1 MNSKKGCIGN
11 KKSQVSIFIIISLI
25 ILIILILLFI
35 NRNQFNTIFNP
46 QSNIEQFKDC
56 VETSLSEGVNIIE
69 AQGGSIEPENYYLY
83 NGTKV
88 EYLCYTEE
96 DYVGCVM
103 QKPLLKQDIENEL
116 KEYMNPRVKNC
127 LTSFEYSLINEG
139 YEVSASEPNLTLEI
153 VPQNIIITIS
163 SDLTIEKDIAS
174 SYKNIKIDHTSEL
187 YKLIMIA
194 NSISNWEA
202 RYGYS
207 EPMNYMIYDHN
218 LIVEK
223 KARDEGTR
231 IYIIS
236 DKITGER
243 FMFAS
248 RSRVIPIGGER
259 YEN

>member
-1 MNSKKGCIGN
+1 MDIKKGCINN

-35 NRNQFNTIFNP
+35 NRNQFNTVFN
-46 QSNIEQFKDC
+46 SSSGIEQFKDC
-56 VETSLSEGVNIIE
+56 VDSSLSEGVRVIE
-69 AQGGSIEPENYYLY
+69 EQGGSINPENYYLY

-96 DYVGCVM
+96 NYNGCVM

-127 LTSFEYSLINEG
+127 LTSFEYLLVNDG
-139 YEVSASEPNLTLEI
+139 YNFSASEPNLTLEI
-153 VPQNIIITIS
+153 VPQNIILTIS
-163 SDLTIEKDIAS
+163 SDLTIKKDIAS
-174 SYKNIKIDHTSEL
+174 SYKNIKIDYPSEL
-187 YKLIMIA
+187 YKLIMTA
-194 NSISNWEA
+194 GSISNWEA
-202 RYGYS
+202 RFGYS

-231 IYIIS
+231 VYIIS
-236 DKITGER
+236 DKISGER

-248 RSRVIPIGGER
+248 RSRAIPIGGR
-259 YEN
+259 RF

>member
-1 MNSKKGCIGN
+1 MDMKKGRIEN

-25 ILIILILLFI
+25 ILVILILLFI
-35 NRNQFNTIFNP
+35 NRKQFDTIFDSSP
-46 QSNIEQFKDC
+46 GIEQFKDC
-56 VETSLSEGVNIIE
+56 VETSLSEGVMIIE
-69 AQGGSIEPENYYLY
+69 TQGGSINPENYYLY

-96 DYVGCVM
+96 NYAGCVM
-103 QKPLLKQDIENEL
+103 QKPLLKQDIESEL
-116 KEYMNPRVKNC
+116 REYMNPRVRNC
-127 LTSFEYSLINEG
+127 LTSFEYSLTNEG
-139 YEVSASEPNLTLEI
+139 YDFSASEPNLTIEI
-153 VPQNIIITIS
+153 VPQNILLTVS

-174 SYKNIKIDHTSEL
+174 SYKDIKIDYTSEL

-194 NSISNWEA
+194 SSISNWEA
-202 RYGYS
+202 RFGYS

-231 IYIIS
+231 VYIIS
-236 DKITGER
+236 DKISNER

-259 YEN
+259 YAN